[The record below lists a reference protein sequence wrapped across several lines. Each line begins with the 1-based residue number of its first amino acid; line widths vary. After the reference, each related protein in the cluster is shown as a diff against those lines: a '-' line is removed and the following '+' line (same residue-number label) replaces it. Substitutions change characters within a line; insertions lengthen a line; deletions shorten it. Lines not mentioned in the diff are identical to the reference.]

1 LWIAKQIEGIGLLIR
16 LSYQLRSNR
25 SPPQLS
31 GEKKKKKKLKKK
43 MKAKNLSENLFYKQV
58 NLFVDS

>member
-1 LWIAKQIEGIGLLIR
+1 LKVFGLLIR
-16 LSYQLRSNR
+16 LSCQLRSNR

-31 GEKKKKKKLKKK
+31 GEKKKEKIKKKKKWNNGVK
-43 MKAKNLSENLFYKQV
+43 IFYKQV